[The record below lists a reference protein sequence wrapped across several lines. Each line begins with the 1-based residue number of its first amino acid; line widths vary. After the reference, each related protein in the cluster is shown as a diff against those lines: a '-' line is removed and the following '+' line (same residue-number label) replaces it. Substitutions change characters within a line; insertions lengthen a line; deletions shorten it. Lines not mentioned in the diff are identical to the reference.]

1 VTIDCTG
8 KHITPG
14 LIDCHS
20 HTGISR
26 GVNESGEAVTA
37 EVRVRDVVNPDD
49 INWYRELAG
58 GVTTVNQL
66 HGSANAIGGQSCTTK
81 LRWGAVSPDDMVM
94 QTQVD
99 GIKFALGENPRGAN
113 GFRESTRYPQTRM
126 GVEALIRDRFLAA
139 ADYREQWKNYNAL
152 DPKQRAAVVP
162 PRRDLEL
169 AALAE
174 VLAGTRRVHCH
185 SYRQDEIFMLC
196 GIAKEFGFRIGTFQH
211 VLEGYKVGEAI
222 RESAYGASS
231 FSDWWAYKL
240 EVFDAIPENGA
251 ILHEV
256 GVNVSFNSDSD
267 ELARRLNTEAGKAVK
282 YGGLAPA
289 DALKFV
295 TWNPA
300 VQLGIE
306 AQVGSLEQGKAADLA
321 IWSADPLSY
330 AAICEQTWVE
340 GTLRFSRQ
348 ADAELRSKANQERQR
363 LLQKALAAGKDR
375 KPRGGPDPKDAY
387 WRAEDLTESY
397 CCRDCEGARR

>member
-1 VTIDCTG
+1 
-8 KHITPG
+8 
-14 LIDCHS
+14 
-20 HTGISR
+20 
-26 GVNESGEAVTA
+26 
-37 EVRVRDVVNPDD
+37 
-49 INWYRELAG
+49 
-58 GVTTVNQL
+58 
-66 HGSANAIGGQSCTTK
+66 
-81 LRWGAVSPDDMVM
+81 
-94 QTQVD
+94 
-99 GIKFALGENPRGAN
+99 
-113 GFRESTRYPQTRM
+113 
-126 GVEALIRDRFLAA
+126 
-139 ADYREQWKNYNAL
+139 
-152 DPKQRAAVVP
+152 
-162 PRRDLEL
+162 
-169 AALAE
+169 
-174 VLAGTRRVHCH
+174 
-185 SYRQDEIFMLC
+185 
-196 GIAKEFGFRIGTFQH
+196 
-211 VLEGYKVGEAI
+211 
-222 RESAYGASS
+222 
-231 FSDWWAYKL
+231 
-240 EVFDAIPENGA
+240 
-251 ILHEV
+251 
-256 GVNVSFNSDSD
+256 VSFNSDSD